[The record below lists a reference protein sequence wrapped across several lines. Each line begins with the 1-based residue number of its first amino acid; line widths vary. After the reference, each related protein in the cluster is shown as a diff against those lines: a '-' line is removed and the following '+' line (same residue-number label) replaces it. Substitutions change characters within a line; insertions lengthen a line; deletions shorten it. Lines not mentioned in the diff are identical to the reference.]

1 MKVHNRILLML
12 FLFAVAF
19 FAVIYLFFNIVVMGE
34 NDRIAAAYEK
44 SKRFHFEKL
53 IALKGQPL
61 QYFANDYSFWD
72 DMVDF
77 VAKPDKEW
85 AKDNLDT
92 GLDTFHAYGLW
103 VYDTARKPVYGVTKP
118 ADEFRY
124 EMMLFGDGTVPEK
137 LFVNEERFAHFFQ
150 RTDAGIMEVYGATVH
165 SANDFERK
173 QPPAGFLFTG
183 WLVDERYLN
192 EMALLSGATVRVGG
206 PAEADFMR
214 GDGGAISLA
223 LPLRGF
229 TDPAAATLV
238 FATQL
243 AEVQA
248 LGEQRRVTFLT
259 ASAMILFIFG
269 ILFYYLRT
277 RISRPLSLIS
287 RSMERSDPAVLAPL
301 AGSTDEFGQIAGLIT
316 LFFRQQ
322 EKLEQE
328 VETRRRAEEAAK
340 AADLAKSQFL
350 ANMSHEIRTPMNGIL
365 GLTELL
371 LVGASTPQE
380 QRDHLEDIRYSGQML
395 LDMLNDILDLSKIES
410 GHMTIESVPCD
421 VGEIVERTTQLFRF
435 RADAKRLLLSAE
447 VDGSV
452 PLLLIGDPTRIRQI
466 LFNLLGNAVK
476 FTQKGR
482 ITVQA
487 RYHAATGIMELVVAD
502 TGVGIPQDKLAEI
515 FEPFLQADD
524 SVTRKYGGTGL
535 GLSIVK
541 TLVELMRGEITVE
554 SAEGQGAR
562 FIVRLPL
569 KVAGD
574 LPEGTSPVSQLI
586 AERRGAKGKSGH
598 RNGA

>member
-1 MKVHNRILLML
+1 MKVHSRILLML
-12 FLFAVAF
+12 FFFAVAF
-19 FAVIYLFFNIVVMGE
+19 FTVAIIFFNVVVTQE
-34 NDRIAAAYEK
+34 NERVAEGYEK
-44 SKRFHFEKL
+44 TKRFHFEKL
-53 IALKGQPL
+53 VALKGQPL

-77 VAKPDKEW
+77 IAKPDKEW
-85 AKDNLDT
+85 AQDNLDT

-103 VYDTARKPVYGVTKP
+103 VYDIGRKAVYGVTKP
-118 ADEFRY
+118 SDEFRY
-124 EMMLFGDGTVPEK
+124 DMMLFGDGAVPDG
-137 LFVNEERFAHFFQ
+137 LFTGGDRFTHFFH

-165 SANDFERK
+165 SANDYERK
-173 QPPAGFLFTG
+173 QPPAGYLFTG
-183 WLVDERYLN
+183 WLVDDKYIAAME
-192 EMALLSGATVRVGG
+192 LLSGATVRVGG
-206 PAEADFMR
+206 VAESDFIR
-214 GDGGAISLA
+214 GQSGSISLA
-223 LPLRGF
+223 LPLRGIAGQ
-229 TDPAAATLV
+229 TMAQLV

-243 AEVQA
+243 TEVQS
-248 LGEQRRVTFLT
+248 LEEQRRVAFMT

-269 ILFYYLRT
+269 VLFYYLRT

-287 RSMERSDPAVLAPL
+287 RSMERSDPAMLKPL

-316 LFFRQQ
+316 LFFRQR
-322 EKLEQE
+322 EKLESE
-328 VETRRRAEEAAK
+328 IEIRRRAEAAAK

-371 LVGASTPQE
+371 LVGSSTPQE

-487 RYHAATGIMELVVAD
+487 RYHAATGIMELAVAD

-541 TLVELMRGEITVE
+541 KLIELMQGEITVE

-586 AERRGAKGKSGH
+586 AERRGAKGRSG
-598 RNGA
+598 